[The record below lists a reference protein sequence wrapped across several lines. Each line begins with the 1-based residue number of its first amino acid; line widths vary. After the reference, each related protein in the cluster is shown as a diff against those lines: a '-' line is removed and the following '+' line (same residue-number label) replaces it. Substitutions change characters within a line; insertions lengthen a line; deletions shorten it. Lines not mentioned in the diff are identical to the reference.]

1 MENFLIYL
9 IKTSA
14 LLTIFYLCYFLFL
27 KKETSFNLNRRYLL
41 VGLITSAILPAIY
54 FTRKVYVKASPHS
67 LNFVTDTSEVSQ
79 FPVEV
84 FIDWW
89 QISGIIYL
97 IITGFF
103 LLRLAIQLTSVIKI
117 INSHNFQNK
126 SGLKYLEITENQL
139 PFSFF
144 NYIIFNP
151 KKHTNK
157 DLALILEH
165 EKVHARQLHSADI
178 LFTNFMTCI
187 LWFNPFAW
195 LYKKTVEQNLEFIA
209 DRETVKNTAEIKDYQ
224 HALVKVSIA
233 DLKPALTNHFYQSF
247 IKKRILMLNKKS
259 STQSPAWKLSLIIPL
274 LLTFMFFFNVDT
286 EAQIVQPEENQQ
298 MTESTKAIKIEEII
312 KSEEEPNVSEKTKE
326 SFTTISEKTLHPVKT
341 SAIHQNRVPDLMN
354 NPLYIL
360 NGKKFKS
367 TQLKNKYIGL
377 KSKFE
382 VIVGEVAI
390 NRFGKDAKNG
400 VVIVPNA
407 DIIRDFNNEMK
418 TLKKQNKYNGKY
430 IMVGE
435 SGKPNFIN
443 INTNKPA
450 AKTKSIEF
458 ISAGDTPVV
467 NSEKSK
473 VKIISQEG
481 EPLYIVDEVIMED
494 SFDVNTI
501 QPEDISSINVLKGEN
516 AVKEYGKKAKNGV
529 IIIKTK
535 KNTIE
540 NNASIF
546 LIKNSFNNNQIE
558 SLKKEVEEK
567 TGYILIL
574 KNIERN
580 NNIITNI
587 EVKFY
592 NKNNSVESAYNNPDG
607 IPTIKVGIKKGG
619 GLIISSSN

>member
-1 MENFLIYL
+1 
-9 IKTSA
+9 
-14 LLTIFYLCYFLFL
+14 
-27 KKETSFNLNRRYLL
+27 
-41 VGLITSAILPAIY
+41 
-54 FTRKVYVKASPHS
+54 
-67 LNFVTDTSEVSQ
+67 
-79 FPVEV
+79 
-84 FIDWW
+84 
-89 QISGIIYL
+89 
-97 IITGFF
+97 
-103 LLRLAIQLTSVIKI
+103 
-117 INSHNFQNK
+117 
-126 SGLKYLEITENQL
+126 
-139 PFSFF
+139 
-144 NYIIFNP
+144 
-151 KKHTNK
+151 
-157 DLALILEH
+157 
-165 EKVHARQLHSADI
+165 
-178 LFTNFMTCI
+178 
-187 LWFNPFAW
+187 
-195 LYKKTVEQNLEFIA
+195 
-209 DRETVKNTAEIKDYQ
+209 
-224 HALVKVSIA
+224 
-233 DLKPALTNHFYQSF
+233 
-247 IKKRILMLNKKS
+247 MLNKKS

-326 SFTTISEKTLHPVKT
+326 SFTTISEKNLHPVKT

-450 AKTKSIEF
+450 EKTKSIEF